1 MIYSSADDMSD
12 TSHVVWKREC
22 TGNGPGVE
30 VTAVCFVTTLNV
42 LSNSSVSDFW
52 EFG

>member
-1 MIYSSADDMSD
+1 MSD

-22 TGNGPGVE
+22 ICDGPGVE
-30 VTAVCFVTTLNV
+30 VIVVFFETTLTV

-52 EFG
+52 ECG